1 MIRPKKQIQAML
13 KNISSYI
20 NIEIIYYPTNI
31 LTINKDLGLDF
42 NYDQLS
48 NEEMYIF
55 RNITRRLNNEN

>member
-1 MIRPKKQIQAML
+1 ML

-20 NIEIIYYPTNI
+20 NIEIIANPINI
-31 LTINKDLGLDF
+31 RTINKDIGLDF

>member
-48 NEEMYIF
+48 NEEMSIF
-55 RNITRRLNNEN
+55 NKYHKEIK